1 MASDN
6 GWDRWGKYVIEALKQ
21 IISKQADTD
30 KSLEHI
36 RLVVERLATREEVD
50 ANATR
55 IIELEARIA
64 LLEQALDHQVDVSA
78 RREVDIRR
86 DMDVNQ
92 GQNVTWQY
100 LWDKY
105 STPIIVAIALI
116 IIEFVIPALSVP

>member
-36 RLVVERLATREEVD
+36 RLMVERLATREEVD

-78 RREVDIRR
+78 RREVGIRR

>member
-36 RLVVERLATREEVD
+36 RLMVERLATREEVD

>member
-30 KSLEHI
+30 KSIEHI

-55 IIELEARIA
+55 IIALEARIA

-78 RREVDIRR
+78 QREVDIRR
-86 DMDVNQ
+86 DMDVSQ
-92 GQNVTWQY
+92 EQNVTWQY